1 MIISYLM
8 ANSSK
13 AESKFK
19 NWINN
24 LQERRRVVVLDE
36 ESFEEKRN
44 FTTSK
49 FSIFILFIFGI
60 IVFSTIIFLLISYT
74 SLKTF
79 ISGYPNP
86 TTQKELIDKNIK
98 LDQKLNELVIK
109 TAKEEQYLN
118 NIQKILNG
126 GVPNNRDTLI
136 KVFKSQ
142 NINNDQVIS
151 KSEKTIREK
160 VNNREKYEIDV
171 ISGGALTKDVL
182 PELLL
187 FPPITGEITNK
198 MNISSGHFG
207 VDVIA
212 PKNEAVVA
220 ILRGTIV
227 YQNWSPNDGHVV
239 HIQHKNNLLSIYKHN
254 SEVLKKIGD
263 YVDAGEPISI
273 VGNSGEHSS
282 GPHLHFELWH
292 NGYPIDPEKFI
303 NFQ

>member
-1 MIISYLM
+1 MT
-8 ANSSK
+8 NSQPTKSR
-13 AESKFK
+13 FK
-19 NWINN
+19 SWINN
-24 LQERRRVVVLDE
+24 LQETRRIVVLDE
-36 ESFEEKRN
+36 GSFEEKRN

-49 FSIFILFIFGI
+49 FSIIVIILFSI
-60 IVFSTIIFLLISYT
+60 IVFGTLFFFLISAT

-86 TTQKELIDKNIK
+86 TLQKELIDKNIK
-98 LDQKLNELVIK
+98 LDQKLSDLIDK
-109 TAKEEQYLN
+109 TSKEEQYLN

-126 GVPNNRDTLI
+126 GIPNNRDTVF

-142 NINNDQVIS
+142 KINNNQKIS
-151 KSEKTIREK
+151 ASEKTIREK
-160 VNNREKYEIDV
+160 VSNREKYDIDV
-171 ISGGALTKDVL
+171 IPGGALTKDVL

-187 FPPITGEITNK
+187 FPPIIGEITNK

-207 VDVIA
+207 VDIIA

-220 ILRGTIV
+220 ILKGTIV
-227 YQNWSPNDGHVV
+227 YQNWSPTDGHVV

-263 YVDAGEPISI
+263 YVDAGEPVSI
-273 VGNSGEHSS
+273 VGNSGEHST

-292 NGYPIDPEKFI
+292 NGYPINPEKFI

>member
-1 MIISYLM
+1 MT
-8 ANSSK
+8 NSQPTKSR
-13 AESKFK
+13 FK
-19 NWINN
+19 SWINN
-24 LQERRRVVVLDE
+24 LQETRRIVVLDE
-36 ESFEEKRN
+36 GSFEEKRN

-49 FSIFILFIFGI
+49 FSIIVIILFSI
-60 IVFSTIIFLLISYT
+60 IVFGTLFFFIISAT

-86 TTQKELIDKNIK
+86 TLQKELIDKNIK
-98 LDQKLNELVIK
+98 LDQKLSDLIDK
-109 TAKEEQYLN
+109 TSKEEQYLN

-126 GVPNNRDTLI
+126 GIPNNRDTVF

-142 NINNDQVIS
+142 KINNNKKIS
-151 KSEKTIREK
+151 ASEKTIREK
-160 VNNREKYEIDV
+160 VSNREKYDIDV
-171 ISGGALTKDVL
+171 IPGGALTKDVL

-187 FPPITGEITNK
+187 FPPIIGEITNK

-207 VDVIA
+207 VDIIA

-220 ILRGTIV
+220 ILKGTIV
-227 YQNWSPNDGHVV
+227 YQNWSPTDGHVV

-263 YVDAGEPISI
+263 YVDAGEPVSI
-273 VGNSGEHSS
+273 VGNSGEHST

-292 NGYPIDPEKFI
+292 NGYPINPEKFI

>member
-1 MIISYLM
+1 MT
-8 ANSSK
+8 NSQPTKSR
-13 AESKFK
+13 FK
-19 NWINN
+19 SWINN
-24 LQERRRVVVLDE
+24 LQETRRIVVLDE
-36 ESFEEKRN
+36 GSFEEKRN

-49 FSIFILFIFGI
+49 FSIIVIILFSI
-60 IVFSTIIFLLISYT
+60 IVFGTLFFFLISAT

-86 TTQKELIDKNIK
+86 TLQKELIDKNIK
-98 LDQKLNELVIK
+98 LDQKLSDLMDK
-109 TAKEEQYLN
+109 TSKEEQYLN

-126 GVPNNRDTLI
+126 GIPNNRDTVF

-142 NINNDQVIS
+142 KINNNQKLS
-151 KSEKTIREK
+151 ASEKTIREK
-160 VNNREKYEIDV
+160 VSNREKYDIDV
-171 ISGGALTKDVL
+171 IPGGALTKDVL

-187 FPPITGEITNK
+187 FPPIIGEITNK

-220 ILRGTIV
+220 ILKGTIV
-227 YQNWSPNDGHVV
+227 YQNWSPTDGHVV

-263 YVDAGEPISI
+263 YVDAGEPVSI
-273 VGNSGEHSS
+273 VGNSGEHST

-292 NGYPIDPEKFI
+292 NGYPINPEKFI

>member
-1 MIISYLM
+1 MT
-8 ANSSK
+8 NSQPSK
-13 AESKFK
+13 SRFK
-19 NWINN
+19 SWINN
-24 LQERRRVVVLDE
+24 LQETRRIVVLDE
-36 ESFEEKRN
+36 GSFEEKRN

-49 FSIFILFIFGI
+49 FSIIVIILFSI
-60 IVFSTIIFLLISYT
+60 IVFGTLFFFLISAT

-86 TTQKELIDKNIK
+86 TLQKELIDKNIK
-98 LDQKLNELVIK
+98 LDQKLSDLIDK
-109 TAKEEQYLN
+109 TSKEEQYLN

-126 GVPNNRDTLI
+126 GIPNNRDTVF

-142 NINNDQVIS
+142 KINNNQKLS
-151 KSEKTIREK
+151 ASEKTIREK
-160 VNNREKYEIDV
+160 VSNREKYDIDV
-171 ISGGALTKDVL
+171 IPGGALTKDVL

-187 FPPITGEITNK
+187 FPPIIGEITNK

-220 ILRGTIV
+220 ILKGTIV
-227 YQNWSPNDGHVV
+227 YQNWSPTDGHVV

-263 YVDAGEPISI
+263 YVDAGEPVSI
-273 VGNSGEHSS
+273 VGNSGEHST

-292 NGYPIDPEKFI
+292 NGYPINPEKFI